1 MNKSCLHTLSRKTVR
16 GAALVVAS
24 FSVLNG
30 ALVAADEAERTTR
43 FGAYSVDTAADTLAA
58 ILKDAQE
65 QGFVRTKTPDTE
77 PAQDAK
83 SLEVEPINNAPETE
97 VKSETSLA
105 VETAIRTNE
114 PFSCNVADTLD
125 FSDLEDIK
133 NYDALS
139 DAKANYSSD
148 GEGGEAHNL
157 ARHYI
162 ALGLGDEALEVLSS
176 DVSAKGVALKQ
187 VAKLVAFPEV
197 RPNNEV
203 VSDYKNC
210 SQIGFLWAFLERPE
224 QVTDPLNMSEIR
236 DMLYA
241 IGDFP
246 EVLKEQLLIT
256 TAIVA
261 AENNQNVF
269 ADHIW
274 RKLENR
280 ARENGHA
287 LPQNRTS
294 DFDYVYLSALIQK
307 SENPAQATEKF
318 RYLSERGSV
327 YRPNAVNH
335 LAEIKSRDGEKF
347 SKTLEADL
355 RDVSSK
361 LKETLGGQEAAFELV
376 KGQLEQGRINDSI
389 QSTQS
394 FLKTG
399 SPEYN
404 LAQTEILAVLTKHFE
419 SESRAVQSTALDT
432 FLRRTD
438 FLKAAQAWQALKL
451 SALKASLKL
460 GLPELV
466 TAIQSNGEAVSA
478 DQRHSLEKARILLA
492 LKAKTF
498 GASEYKASSPLNL
511 KGLEAEILD
520 YAMMHSDMAL
530 AKLALND
537 LTEHDLKPSY
547 EINVAWLEQNW
558 SKAQNLSERVGSKE
572 VLEANS
578 EMQGSEGVPS
588 KTQDDAPILKVL
600 SKPALGAPALT
611 GAKWRATLS
620 SQLSELDEQIK
631 ISKAFINH
639 G

>member
-1 MNKSCLHTLSRKTVR
+1 M
-16 GAALVVAS
+16 VAS

-77 PAQDAK
+77 PAQEAK
-83 SLEVEPINNAPETE
+83 SLEVEPIDNALETE
-97 VKSETSLA
+97 VESETSSA
-105 VETAIRTNE
+105 VETAIRTKE

-125 FSDLEDIK
+125 FSDLEDVK

-197 RPNNEV
+197 RPNDEV
-203 VSDYKNC
+203 ISDYKNC

-224 QVTDPLNMSEIR
+224 PFTDPLNMSEIR

-241 IGDFP
+241 IDDFP

-307 SENPAQATEKF
+307 SANPAQATEKF

-335 LAEIKSRDGEKF
+335 LAEIKSRDGEKL

-361 LKETLGGQEAAFELV
+361 LKDTSGGQEAAFELV
-376 KGQLEQGRINDSI
+376 KGQLEQGRIDDSI

-399 SPEYN
+399 SPEYK
-404 LAQTEILAVLTKHFE
+404 LAQAEILAVLTKHFE
-419 SESRAVQSTALDT
+419 SESQAVQSTALDT

-451 SALKASLKL
+451 SALTASLKL
-460 GLPELV
+460 GLPELA
-466 TAIQSNGEAVSA
+466 TAIQSNGELVNA
-478 DQRHSLEKARILLA
+478 DQRRSLEKARILLS

-498 GASEYKASSPLNL
+498 GASEYQASSPLNL
-511 KGLEAEILD
+511 KGLEPEILD
-520 YAMMHSDMAL
+520 YALMHSDMAL

-537 LTEHDLKPSY
+537 LTEHDRKSSY
-547 EINVAWLEQNW
+547 EMNVAWLEQNW
-558 SKAQNLSERVGSKE
+558 SKAQDLSERISSKAISE
-572 VLEANS
+572 VNS
-578 EMQGSEGVPS
+578 EKQGSETVPP
-588 KTQDDAPILKVL
+588 KTRGDASILKVL

-620 SQLSELDEQIK
+620 SQLSDLDEQIK
-631 ISKAFINH
+631 ISKAFLNH

>member
-1 MNKSCLHTLSRKTVR
+1 MNKSCLHILSRKTIR
-16 GAALVVAS
+16 GAASAVAS

-30 ALVAADEAERTTR
+30 ALAGADEAERTTS
-43 FGAYSVDTAADTLAA
+43 FGAYSVDSASDTLAA

-65 QGFVRTKTPDTE
+65 QGFVRTKTSDTE
-77 PAQDAK
+77 KVQEAKPVETQPEGDAF
-83 SLEVEPINNAPETE
+83 ETE
-97 VKSETSLA
+97 KEAETDLA
-105 VETAIRTNE
+105 VETAVKTTV
-114 PFSCNVADTLD
+114 PFSCNVADILD
-125 FSDLEDIK
+125 FSDLEDVK

-139 DAKANYSSD
+139 DAKANYRAD
-148 GEGGEAHNL
+148 GEGGKALNL

-162 ALGLGDEALEVLSS
+162 ALGLGDEAMEVLAS

-197 RPNNEV
+197 RPKNEV

-224 QVTDPLNMSEIR
+224 QLPDPLSMPEIR

-241 IGDFP
+241 IDDFP
-246 EVLKEQLLIT
+246 EVLKGQLLVTI
-256 TAIVA
+256 AIVA

-280 ARENGHA
+280 ARENGNA

-294 DFDYVYLSALIQK
+294 DFDYLYLSALLEK
-307 SENPAQATEKF
+307 SANPAQATAKF
-318 RYLSERGSV
+318 KYLSERGSV
-327 YRPNAVNH
+327 YRPNAVSYI
-335 LAEIKSRDGEKF
+335 AEIKSRDGEKL

-355 RDVSSK
+355 RDVSTQ
-361 LKETLGGQEAAFELV
+361 LKETSGGQDAAFELV
-376 KGQLEQGRINDSI
+376 KGQLEQGRISDSI

-399 SPEYN
+399 SPEYK
-404 LAQTEILAVLTKHFE
+404 LAQAEIVAALTENFE
-419 SESRAVQSTALDT
+419 SESQAVQSTALDT
-432 FLRRTD
+432 FLRETD
-438 FLKAAQAWQALKL
+438 FLKSVQTWESLKL

-466 TAIQSNGEAVSA
+466 TAIQSNGEAVNA
-478 DQRHSLEKARILLA
+478 DQRQSLEKARVLLS
-492 LKAKTF
+492 LKTKTY
-498 GASEYKASSPLNL
+498 GASEYQASSPLNL
-511 KGLEAEILD
+511 KGLEPEILD
-520 YAMMHSDMAL
+520 YALMHSDMAL

-537 LTEHDLKPSY
+537 LTEHDRKSSY
-547 EINVAWLEQNW
+547 EMNVAWLEQNW
-558 SKAQNLSERVGSKE
+558 SKAQDLSERINSKVISE
-572 VLEANS
+572 VNS
-578 EMQGSEGVPS
+578 EKQGSETVPP
-588 KTQDDAPILKVL
+588 KTRGDASILQVL

-620 SQLSELDEQIK
+620 SQLSDLDEQIK
-631 ISKAFINH
+631 ISRAFLNH